1 MTKIIFLD
9 VDGVLNSW
17 EWFKKLEE
25 ESYNEDFISF
35 GINPE
40 SVQLLNQ
47 IVEKTNA
54 KIVVSS
60 TWRINYFQDLL
71 NLLDRYDFI
80 GQVIGKTDTSH
91 CYDCLR
97 GNLILKWIKDNQNV
111 IGCNYHEYINYVI
124 LDDSSD
130 MLLWQKDNFVQT
142 NVETGLTQKEVDE
155 CIRIL
160 NQG

>member
-1 MTKIIFLD
+1 MTEFKTKIIFLD

-17 EWFKKLEE
+17 SYFKKLED
-25 ESYNEDFISF
+25 ESKEDFITF
-35 GINPE
+35 GVDPNA
-40 SVQLLNQ
+40 VLLLNE

-60 TWRINYFQDLL
+60 TWRLNHYQELL
-71 NLLDRYDFI
+71 NLLNKNGLKNVDSVI
-80 GQVIGKTDTSH
+80 IGKTDKNG

-97 GNLILKWIKDNQNV
+97 GNLILKWIKDNKCI
-111 IGCNYHEYINYVI
+111 IGCNHHEYKNYVI

-142 NVETGLTQKEVDE
+142 NV
-155 CIRIL
+155 
-160 NQG
+160 